1 MEKNKFQ
8 NNNSDKIICMYK
20 RFSYRLDSDE
30 KRLIDYFRTCNMK
43 ERQILL
49 MFCEPD
55 KEKTDESALP
65 AFKTG

>member
-1 MEKNKFQ
+1 MKKNNFQ

-20 RFSYRLDSDE
+20 RFSYRLNSDE
-30 KRLIDYFRTCNMK
+30 KRLIDYFRTCSIK

-55 KEKTDESALP
+55 KEKTDESAYLE
-65 AFKTG
+65 FKTG